1 MDNRGEDRRKR
12 PEGRSEFS
20 RPAGARDDRRPDG
33 FDRGRKPGFARSG
46 EGRGPRPERND
57 RSLERPRGPRNREL
71 AAVQEADEE
80 LLRLVMRRARLL
92 AKLRVGDRL
101 DPDMEKALRVSWEE
115 KAARLTRDAR
125 LARELFRLL
134 QAVEPLSRVEEEQA
148 FFNLA
153 PVHKPVAL
161 DLPAPADAAAAR
173 CWMAL
178 AAASGRTVNLARVPL
193 TDAVV
198 DAVKVLNQMGGRLW
212 WEEDGVILSRGG
224 SGMTRGMDKVL
235 HVGDDALNLWLV
247 VAFSLNMPSRLKIT
261 GGSSLRSLDLAPLR
275 HFLPELSARLTN
287 VVPGQNGLP
296 IRLECAGILPDS
308 VTLPADL
315 PPDFLSALLLAAPF
329 RERPGRFVLPE
340 TGPAAKPP
348 LLDTVLTVLA
358 EAGVKVERDDR
369 SITVTPG
376 VPSLP
381 EKPVLPMNTLLGAAL
396 LALPALA
403 GGRTRLEGLWAST
416 RSAALAERLLNRAGL
431 EVLTDAEGIHSTR
444 PENATPQALDAE
456 ELSAVGDEAPE
467 LLPLAVLLA
476 ARAARN
482 GQTVNL
488 AAVPE
493 AETETRD
500 AFLARL
506 GLVPDE
512 RGDLKARE
520 ETGDTPPL
528 PAWLAP
534 SAPWAVALA
543 LGAFLR
549 PNLRLGNP
557 GVLTDLFPA
566 FWTLYNTL
574 PTPELGRKKAEPV
587 DVKPARRR
595 IIAQGVYGDLP
606 PESPAGDDN

>member
-1 MDNRGEDRRKR
+1 MDNRGEERRNR
-12 PEGRSEFS
+12 PEGRLEFS
-20 RPAGARDDRRPDG
+20 RSAEARDDRRPG
-33 FDRGRKPGFARSG
+33 GPDRGRKPGLARGG
-46 EGRGPRPERND
+46 EGRGSRPERDD
-57 RSLERPRGPRNREL
+57 RGFERPHGPRNREL

-92 AKLRVGDRL
+92 AKLRVGDHL
-101 DPDMEKALRVSWEE
+101 DPDLEKTLRVSWEE

-125 LARELFRLL
+125 LARDLFRLL
-134 QAVEPLSRVEEEQA
+134 QSVVPLSRVEEEQA

-153 PVHKPVAL
+153 PVHKPVDV
-161 DLPAPADAAAAR
+161 DLPAPADATAAR

-178 AAASGRTVNLARVPL
+178 AAASGCTVNLARVPL

-198 DAVKVLNQMGGRLW
+198 DAVKVLNQMGGQLW
-212 WEEDGVILSRGG
+212 WEEDGAILSRGG

-235 HVGDDALNLWLV
+235 HVGDDAFNLWLV
-247 VAFSLNMPSRLKIT
+247 IAFSLNMPSRLKIT
-261 GGSSLRSLDLAPLR
+261 GGSSLRFLDLAPLR

-296 IRLECAGILPDS
+296 IRLECAGILPD
-308 VTLPADL
+308 VVILPPDL
-315 PPDFLSALLLAAPF
+315 PPDFLSGLVLAAPF
-329 RERPGRFVLPE
+329 RERPVRFVLPE
-340 TGPAAKPP
+340 TDSAARPP

-358 EAGVKVERDDR
+358 EAGVGAERDDR

-376 VPSLP
+376 IRSLP
-381 EKPVLPMNTLLGAAL
+381 EKPALPMNTLLGAAL
-396 LALPALA
+396 LVLPALA
-403 GGRTRLEGLWAST
+403 GGRTRLEGRWAST

-431 EVLTDAEGIHSTR
+431 EVRTDAAGIHSTR
-444 PENATPQALDAE
+444 LENVAPQALDAE
-456 ELSAVGDEAPE
+456 ELRAVCAEAPE

-476 ARAARN
+476 ARAARD
-482 GQTVNL
+482 GQMVSL

-493 AETETRD
+493 AEIEARD

-506 GLVPDE
+506 GLVPDD

-520 ETGDTPPL
+520 KNEDTPPL

-534 SAPWAVALA
+534 SAPWAMTLA

-566 FWTLYNTL
+566 FWNLYNTL
-574 PTPELGRKKAEPV
+574 PTPELGRKKAEHV
-587 DVKPARRR
+587 NVKPARRR
-595 IIAQGVYGDLP
+595 IIAQGVYGELP
-606 PESPAGDDN
+606 PGPPAGDDD